1 MMSESRVSSVIQEWA
16 YPGQGHNPAPS
27 GHVGSS
33 SQLPQI
39 NMIPYSQSQG
49 LVRGGAD
56 DRMAEQMMGLSYLPY
71 PSSCISTSPSGG
83 NHSNQQ
89 QNHGGAQQDFSSFL
103 LPSLRVPANKRSI
116 NKDSPEYRLRRERN
130 NIAVRKSRDKARRRI
145 MLTQQKAQ
153 QLQEENKKLQ
163 LRIGQLTQELD
174 TLRHILS
181 QRHLH
186 AAEDGATEETV
197 I

>member
-1 MMSESRVSSVIQEWA
+1 MLRHHRFCV
-16 YPGQGHNPAPS
+16 PPP
-27 GHVGSS
+27 
-33 SQLPQI
+33 L
-39 NMIPYSQSQG
+39 
-49 LVRGGAD
+49 
-56 DRMAEQMMGLSYLPY
+56 
-71 PSSCISTSPSGG
+71 
-83 NHSNQQ
+83 
-89 QNHGGAQQDFSSFL
+89 QDYSSFL

-130 NIAVRKSRDKARRRI
+130 NVAVRKSRDKARRRI